1 MASRKSAPP
10 PDFDDDA
17 PELTDE
23 QIRQLRHAKEF
34 FAELGIPV
42 PKPKGRPKAD

>member
-10 PDFDDDA
+10 VDFDDDA

-23 QIRQLRHAKEF
+23 QIKQLRPAEEF

-42 PKPKGRPKAD
+42 PKPMGRP